1 MLRDSAHIQM
11 FEAEWK
17 NRKEVCLGREM
28 VQPLYD
34 MEDAEGCGVLCAAD
48 MVRRYELRRG

>member
-17 NRKEVCLGREM
+17 NRKGMRAGREM

-34 MEDAEGCGVLCAAD
+34 MEDAEGRCGACA
-48 MVRRYELRRG
+48 LPIW